1 MNNIKL
7 IIKKLGP
14 IVNTEINMA
23 PVMIFTGSSNLGKS
37 YVNFLAYYVM
47 NVFSSN
53 RITGFLHT
61 KISDET
67 AAKKEFSFKFSLDDL
82 CRWMEQ
88 DVKLFFQY
96 LLNYP
101 DVPCEVSFEFES
113 KITDFNLT
121 VKRIGNFKGISKD
134 SLPVILIQIKDQ
146 EIMYLLTSNDII
158 NDISVPVSRALS
170 DIISGIEK
178 RNSYLLPPGRASLLN
193 ESYSR
198 QAESSKIGMYDI
210 FLRDFDRINNLRN
223 NNMQKSGS
231 RKIDKKTINLIN
243 GALNSTKDGLFL
255 KLQDDINIPLSAA
268 ASSIKELS
276 PFLLWMETEDFYKDS
291 MCIEEPEA
299 HAHPEMQYGIAD
311 MIATCINKGAFIQ
324 MTTHSDYMLA
334 RLNQL
339 IKLYDLKNTDVALF
353 EKISKGMKIDKEL
366 ALDKSKINAYYF
378 FIDKDSHKIR
388 VQKQDVSDGVPFTTF
403 MDAVKMQ
410 MDWDNLYEGDADYGN
425 I

>member
-1 MNNIKL
+1 MN
-7 IIKKLGP
+7 
-14 IVNTEINMA
+14 
-23 PVMIFTGSSNLGKS
+23 
-37 YVNFLAYYVM
+37 
-47 NVFSSN
+47 
-53 RITGFLHT
+53 
-61 KISDET
+61 
-67 AAKKEFSFKFSLDDL
+67 
-82 CRWMEQ
+82 
-88 DVKLFFQY
+88 
-96 LLNYP
+96 
-101 DVPCEVSFEFES
+101 
-113 KITDFNLT
+113 
-121 VKRIGNFKGISKD
+121 
-134 SLPVILIQIKDQ
+134 
-146 EIMYLLTSNDII
+146 
-158 NDISVPVSRALS
+158 ALS
-170 DIISGIEK
+170 M
-178 RNSYLLPPGRASLLN
+178 NAAML
-193 ESYSR
+193 
-198 QAESSKIGMYDI
+198 
-210 FLRDFDRINNLRN
+210 
-223 NNMQKSGS
+223 SGS

-255 KLQDDINIPLSAA
+255 KLQDEINIPLSAA